1 MATVA
6 LQPLVAVAGLS
17 VVVVVE
23 LSVVVARL
31 AVERLV
37 AVAAVQPSVVVAEPL
52 VEPHVAAAA
61 SVLVV
66 DPHVAAVVA
75 GHRLEMK
82 ATIAAHITMS
92 TARHAQ

>member
-17 VVVVVE
+17 VVVVE

-37 AVAAVQPSVVVAEPL
+37 AVAAVQPSVVV
-52 VEPHVAAAA
+52 
-61 SVLVV
+61 V
-66 DPHVAAVVA
+66 DAHVAAVVA